1 MEPQVSAQSQY
12 EEERGELTASPINWI
27 ISSIPFSLIDVQ
39 IVSHATKQ
47 AEPAQILSKA
57 FSVSFGKSSKPK
69 FTSSITVLIYL
80 VLYLD
85 VQIRPGVLMMEFR
98 EAVEEATSPQALKEI
113 EYQVQE
119 KMKTWS
125 KLFDNAFKDRKYE
138 DAISSIQRMTY
149 YHRINEEITKKL

>member
-1 MEPQVSAQSQY
+1 MQQPVFAYFPPVKKSGLDNQSA
-12 EEERGELTASPINWI
+12 ASIR
-27 ISSIPFSLIDVQ
+27 
-39 IVSHATKQ
+39 
-47 AEPAQILSKA
+47 
-57 FSVSFGKSSKPK
+57 
-69 FTSSITVLIYL
+69 
-80 VLYLD
+80 
-85 VQIRPGVLMMEFR
+85 RPGVLMMEFR